1 MADAGRVGAAGAP
14 SAKLSLPDRINAIAA
29 SGPDVPVTVRVKGK
43 EKTITRAQVADKLR
57 KALSNP
63 KHRAILEAAMLRV
76 EGRKLGGEEIAAYVT
91 RVTGESYTKQSVDEF
106 LGGLGLSLDK
116 LDQLGSTGVDTVTE
130 EELGMGA
137 GTEDASYRT
146 AETLGDATSDG
157 VVDEGL
163 TSAQK
168 KLKAEAD
175 ALLADKRTKAER
187 TQGNLDTAL
196 ADDATDVERAA
207 NRERERSQLQKE
219 ILADLRNPALADDV
233 LMAGNDWNEMIRSKS
248 TPTWENLEPHVK
260 YQWVRAHRTL
270 RQENADIQAFEDE
283 VNDFEEAL
291 AAGEFDGSPVKGAVE
306 SLPRSGRDP
315 GPRDG
320 VTGQRGPGA
329 AALPA
334 PTGAEPEVVT
344 GDGTR
349 AQGVKIER
357 KPAAPK
363 PAAQPAP
370 KDYSYLG
377 DATVEEEVKVG
388 DSVGKMV
395 LPAAEELRRL
405 DKLESDLNSIISC
418 VRGAGK

>member
-1 MADAGRVGAAGAP
+1 MANTGPVGAAGAAA
-14 SAKLSLPDRINAIAA
+14 AKLSLPDRINAITA
-29 SGPDVPVTVRVKGK
+29 SDPNAPVTVRVKGK
-43 EKTITRAQVADKLR
+43 EKTLTRAQMADKLR

-91 RVTGESYTKQSVDEF
+91 RVTGEPYTKQSVDEF

-116 LDQLGSTGVDTVTE
+116 LDQLGAAGIDAVTE

-146 AETLGDATSDG
+146 ADTLGDAASDG
-157 VVDEGL
+157 VLDEGL

-175 ALLADKRTKAER
+175 TLLADKRTKAER
-187 TQGNLDTAL
+187 TLGNLDA
-196 ADDATDVERAA
+196 AMAEDVTEDERAA
-207 NRERERSQLQKE
+207 NRKRERSQIQRE
-219 ILADLRNPALADDV
+219 ILADLQNPALADDV
-233 LMAGNDWNEMIRSKS
+233 LMAGNDWNEMIQSDS
-248 TPTWENLEPHVK
+248 TPTWENLQPHIK
-260 YQWVRAHRTL
+260 YQWVRAHRAL
-270 RQENADIQAFEDE
+270 RWESADAQAFEDE
-283 VNDFEEAL
+283 VNDFEKAL
-291 AAGEFDGSPVKGAVE
+291 AAGEFDGSPIKEAAEALSRG
-306 SLPRSGRDP
+306 GRDP
-315 GPRDG
+315 GPGD
-320 VTGQRGPGA
+320 VITGQRGTGA

-334 PTGAEPEVVT
+334 PGDAEPEIVV

-357 KPAAPK
+357 RPPAAQ

-377 DATVEEEVKVG
+377 DATVEEDVKVG

-395 LPAAEELRRL
+395 LPAADELRRL